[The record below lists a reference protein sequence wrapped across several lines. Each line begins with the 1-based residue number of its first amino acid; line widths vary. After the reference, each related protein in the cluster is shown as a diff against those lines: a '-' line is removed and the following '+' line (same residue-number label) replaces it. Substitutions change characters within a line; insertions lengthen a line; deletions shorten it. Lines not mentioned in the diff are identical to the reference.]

1 VDARAGIGVTDE
13 QQELVTSPKSFV
25 PEHLVSPGAAPVR
38 RLPIGAEPQLGGGV
52 HFRLWAPRCR
62 EVVVEIEGLNP
73 AALQPEI
80 GGYFSLWSLPA
91 RAGMRYRFRLGRN
104 GKALPDPASR
114 FQPEGP
120 HGPSEIVDPEDF
132 AWTDG
137 AWRGRA
143 REQLVIYEMHVGT
156 FTPDGSWES
165 ASRELPALAEL
176 GITCLEIMPVADFP
190 GRFGWGYDGVNLFA
204 PTRLY
209 GRPMDFR
216 RFVDRAHAL
225 GIAVILDVV
234 YNHFGPDGNYL
245 KLFSAA
251 YFTDRYDNEWGEA
264 INFDGPDS
272 GPTRE
277 FFVANAGYWINEY
290 HLDGLRLDATQ
301 AIFDR
306 SEDHIIAAVARQVRS
321 AGRGRST
328 FVVAENEPQHAKLAR
343 PAEHGGYGLDAL
355 WNDDFHHSAM
365 VALTGHHEA
374 YYSDYRGRPSEFVAA
389 AKHGFLY
396 QGQRYQWQRNAR
408 GTPTFDLPAES
419 FVVFLQNHDQIAN
432 SGTGERCHALTS
444 PGRLRAMTA
453 YFLLMPGI
461 PMLFQGQEF
470 GASSPF
476 FYFADHES
484 GLSHDVREG
493 RRRSLAQFPSL
504 ATSEMRAE
512 LADPGGID
520 TFRRSVIDLGER
532 QRHASIYALHRDLL
546 ELRRTDPVL
555 GQRPCRID
563 GAALTDEA
571 WMLRF
576 FSRSGADRL
585 LIVNLGRDL
594 LLGPAPEPLLAP
606 IEGQAWRLLWSSEAP
621 VYGGSGGPAQDA
633 VGDWLI
639 SGQSAIVLTPGSS
652 VTIPEAKNV
661 FHLREANG

>member
-1 VDARAGIGVTDE
+1 MKGRAGFGLSRERREPATRSQIITVGK
-13 QQELVTSPKSFV
+13 LVATA
-25 PEHLVSPGAAPVR
+25 EAPAR
-38 RLPIGAEPQLGGGV
+38 HLPIGAEPLSDGGV
-52 HFRLWAPRCR
+52 HFRVWAPRCR
-62 EVVVEIEGLNP
+62 EVVVEIEGLEP
-73 AALQPEI
+73 AALQSEPD
-80 GGYFSLWSLPA
+80 GYFSLRSGPA
-91 RAGMRYRFRLGRN
+91 RAGMRYRFRLDG
-104 GKALPDPASR
+104 GEAALPDPASR

-120 HGPSEIVDPEDF
+120 HGPSEIVDPGDF
-132 AWTDG
+132 AWNDQM
-137 AWRGRA
+137 WRGVP
-143 REQLVIYEMHVGT
+143 REQLIIYEMHIGT
-156 FTPDGSWES
+156 FTPEGSWEA

-176 GITCLEIMPVADFP
+176 GITCLEIMPVADFA
-190 GRFGWGYDGVNLFA
+190 GRFGWGYDGVDLFA
-204 PTRLY
+204 PSRLY
-209 GRPMDFR
+209 GQPVDFR
-216 RFVDRAHAL
+216 RFVDCAHAL

-245 KLFSAA
+245 KLFSTA
-251 YFTDRYDNEWGEA
+251 YFTDRHVNDWGEA

-272 GPTRE
+272 GPVRE
-277 FFVANAGYWINEY
+277 FFVANAGYWIDEY

-306 SEDHIIAAVARQVRS
+306 SEDHILAAIVRQVRS
-321 AGRGRST
+321 AAGDRIT
-328 FVVAENEPQHAKLAR
+328 FVVAENEPQQAKLMR
-343 PAEHGGYGLDAL
+343 PAERGGYGLDAL

-374 YYSDYRGRPSEFVAA
+374 YYSDYRGRPGEFVAA

-396 QGQRYQWQRNAR
+396 QGQRYQWQRKAR
-408 GTPTFDLPAES
+408 GTPTLDLPAEC
-419 FVVFLQNHDQIAN
+419 FVVFLQNHDQVAN

-453 YFLLMPGI
+453 YLLLMPGI

-476 FYFADHES
+476 FFFADHQI

-493 RRRSLAQFPSL
+493 RRLSLAQFPSL
-504 ATSEMRAE
+504 ATREMRAE
-512 LADPGGID
+512 LADPGDID
-520 TFRRSVIDLGER
+520 TFRRSVLDLGER

-546 ELRRTDPVL
+546 ELRRTDLVL
-555 GQRPCRID
+555 GQRPYQID

-576 FSRSGADRL
+576 FSQSGADRL

-606 IEGQAWRLLWSSEAP
+606 VEGQAWRLLWSSEAP
-621 VYGGSGGPAQDA
+621 LYGGSGSPAQDA
-633 VGDWLI
+633 AGDWLI
-639 SGQSAIVLTPGSS
+639 SGQSATVLIPGSS

-661 FHLREANG
+661 FHLQKANG